1 MADDK
6 ETNEKDINV
15 DVLSRKIQEGMA
27 TREERGIAL
36 KNVNTQMAVE
46 LVASLNTMKEQN
58 VGLMELRGLL
68 AKKLNKRGRQA
79 IEDDSMELD
88 ELMDMV
94 STLTDM
100 ELKVADMYRKV
111 LQGNRL
117 LFDEDS
123 MSEEQK
129 IVVRL
134 LNSFETFEQKRNFLN
149 LASNYMNS
157 KGGNL
162 EEAQVVETH

>member
-79 IEDDSMELD
+79 IEDDSMDLE

>member
-1 MADDK
+1 MADNK

>member
-111 LQGNRL
+111 LQGSRL

-149 LASNYMNS
+149 FASNYMNS